1 MPRTDGFHDDVV
13 AGSPRLSAALL
24 CLLLL
29 AVSAISVMLAGAAG
43 WWPALAGTVLLVGTV
58 WILAAQSRPTATP
71 TATARHQSWWSVAC
85 VVGFALS
92 AIGNA
97 WTSLFLLPVI
107 ALALTILPQRT
118 AVLLIALVTTIS
130 ALAAVVHLRSN
141 TFQTTLFISIGSAV
155 GVGTGLWMAQALASN
170 IRRARAAG
178 QVAER
183 DRIRRDLHDNVLQHT
198 SSGLQTL
205 RHVRVLLRRGQGDEA
220 LHFLDAAIEAHEHA
234 SAQTRRLLLPPTEAP
249 AGRPVPE
256 VLGEAL
262 ASGVDG
268 SGLEITTD
276 LRLSASALPAPVA
289 AEVLALITEAVSNV
303 RQHAQARR
311 VVVTLEDGP
320 APDSLVILVDDDGT
334 GPAFLGSPAGPDAR
348 SGGSGHGIANM
359 RHRAASLNGTLAF
372 DVSPL
377 GGTQLR
383 VTLHSCPADSLPV
396 PLTRSASD
404 E

>member
-1 MPRTDGFHDDVV
+1 MQRADGIGDAAGLAEPPRPMVT
-13 AGSPRLSAALL
+13 LL
-24 CLLLL
+24 CLLL

-58 WILAAQSRPTATP
+58 WILVAQSRPSATP
-71 TATARHQSWWSVAC
+71 TAAARHQSWWSVAC
-85 VVGFALS
+85 VVAFVLS

-107 ALALTILPQRT
+107 ALALTLLPQRT

-130 ALAAVVHLRSN
+130 GLAAVVHLRSGA
-141 TFQTTLFISIGSAV
+141 FQTTLLISIGSAV
-155 GVGTGLWMAQALASN
+155 GVGIGLWMAQALASN
-170 IRRARAAG
+170 IRRAHAAG
-178 QVAER
+178 QEAEL
-183 DRIRRDLHDNVLQHT
+183 DRIRRQLHDNVLQHT

-205 RHVRVLLRRGQGDEA
+205 RHVRALLRRGQADEA

-234 SAQTRRLLLPPTEAP
+234 SAQTRRLLLPPTEAS
-249 AGRPVPE
+249 AGRPVRE

-262 ASGVDG
+262 AAGVDG

-276 LRLSASALPAPVA
+276 LRLSASAFPAPVA

-303 RQHAQARR
+303 RRHAGARR

-320 APDSLVILVDDDGT
+320 APGSLVILVDDDGT
-334 GPAFLGSPAGPDAR
+334 GPAFLGSPTGPGPRAD
-348 SGGSGHGIANM
+348 GSGHGIANM
-359 RHRAASLNGTLAF
+359 RHRAASLSGTLAF

-377 GGTQLR
+377 GGTRLR
-383 VTLHSCPADSLPV
+383 VTLHPCPADSQTV